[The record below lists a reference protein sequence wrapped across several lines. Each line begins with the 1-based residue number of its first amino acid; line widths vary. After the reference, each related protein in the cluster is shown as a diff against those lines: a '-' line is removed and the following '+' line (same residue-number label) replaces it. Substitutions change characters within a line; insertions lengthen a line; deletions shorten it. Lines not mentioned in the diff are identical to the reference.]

1 MYLNKKALLDRL
13 NKDNINERL
22 VIRPMLAMSQIGD
35 LTVDFRLGTDFL
47 VSNQGREAY
56 IDVSGNPEKKPVH
69 YFFNKSRRRLGEKF
83 LLHPNQTII
92 CTSLEYIKMPEDVFA
107 SLNMRSSY
115 SRLGLTISS
124 LLQPAYSGCI
134 SLELTNSNN
143 NPIQLVIGARV
154 FQARFYKLDDSYQ
167 YTYHKRKYACQV
179 RPVNSRFETDDDLSL
194 LRFIH
199 KNH

>member
-1 MYLNKKALLDRL
+1 MYLNKDLLLKRLQTNEL
-13 NKDNINERL
+13 NKQLI
-22 VIRPMLAMSQIGD
+22 IRPLLSYTQIGD

-47 VSNQGREAY
+47 VSTQGREAY
-56 IDVSGNPEKKPVH
+56 IDVSGNPDKKPVN
-69 YFFNKSRRRLGEKF
+69 YFFNKTRRRLGEKF
-83 LLHPNQTII
+83 LLHSNQTII
-92 CTSLEYIKMPEDVFA
+92 CTSLEYIKMPIDVFA

-124 LLQPAYSGCI
+124 LLQPGYSGCI

-143 NPIQLVIGARV
+143 NPIQLVVGARV
-154 FQARFYKLDDSYQ
+154 FQARFYKLDEDYA

-179 RPVNSRFETDDDLSL
+179 RPVNSRFETDEDLGL

-199 KNH
+199 QSH